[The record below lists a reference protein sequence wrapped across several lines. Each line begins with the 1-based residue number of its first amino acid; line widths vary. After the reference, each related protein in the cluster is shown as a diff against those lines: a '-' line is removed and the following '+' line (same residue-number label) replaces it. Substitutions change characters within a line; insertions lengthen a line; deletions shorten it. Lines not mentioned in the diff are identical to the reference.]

1 LWDRILGPPYSVHPN
16 AEAGT
21 PPTYF
26 WQSLVCLFLFLP
38 TGVAAVVYS
47 LLVTR
52 RSQHDD
58 RGGSV
63 RASQLA
69 RVWCLVTLVLFT
81 VGVVMSYATGFKI

>member
-1 LWDRILGPPYSVHPN
+1 
-16 AEAGT
+16 
-21 PPTYF
+21 
-26 WQSLVCLFLFLP
+26 
-38 TGVAAVVYS
+38 VYS

-52 RSQHDD
+52 RSQQDD